1 MQTVEFETFIS
12 QNCINI
18 PLNFSQLNN
27 RKAKVFLQFP
37 DLIENGNF
45 NKITLINA
53 FEKAKKGKVFE
64 NIESSILW
72 QQEIRNEWE

>member
-1 MQTVEFETFIS
+1 MVI
-12 QNCINI
+12 II
-18 PLNFSQLNN
+18 
-27 RKAKVFLQFP
+27 
-37 DLIENGNF
+37 
-45 NKITLINA
+45 KITLINA